1 MRYTRERLAQAAE
14 QCSDLDEVIAF
25 LGTRP
30 YGGLHAY
37 LVGRFARF
45 GIDISHFAPRGD
57 PARPAPGEL
66 REAVA
71 KSISLAE
78 ALRRLGR
85 PDSGTQRRKFRRW
98 VTEDGLSTAHFLGQA
113 HQRGK
118 PGATPVRRAEEIL
131 VKHGGERRT
140 RTFLLRRALREV
152 GVPEVCAECG
162 IGPEWLGRPMTLEV
176 DHISG
181 DWSDDRRE
189 NLRLL
194 CPNCHAV
201 TGTWCRGGRPRGGW
215 PTSPSRPGGG
225 ASKVE
230 RGRAPVRQGLS
241 GDL

>member
-14 QCSDLDEVIAF
+14 QCADLDEVIAF
-25 LGTRP
+25 LGARP
-30 YGGLHAY
+30 CGKLRAY

-45 GIDISHFAPRGD
+45 GIDISHLAPCDG
-57 PARPAPGEL
+57 PARPTPGEL

-71 KSISLAE
+71 KSVSLAE

-85 PDSGTQRRKFRRW
+85 PDSGTQRRKFRQW
-98 VTEDGLSTAHFLGQA
+98 VAEDGLSTAHFLGQA
-113 HQRGK
+113 HRRGK

-140 RTFLLRRALREV
+140 RTLLLRRALHEV
-152 GVPEVCAECG
+152 GVPEVCAGCG
-162 IGPEWLGRPMTLEV
+162 VGPEWRGKPMTLEV
-176 DHISG
+176 DHVNG

-201 TGTWCRGGRPRGGW
+201 TGTWCRGGRPRGGVR
-215 PTSPSRPGGG
+215 RPPPGRG
-225 ASKVE
+225 A
-230 RGRAPVRQGLS
+230 GPVK
-241 GDL
+241 